1 MSFDHLF
8 SPVSIGKLKLAHRGI
23 MPSMVTNLC
32 GTDGSVSDRFIAY
45 HVARARGGVALN
57 ITEAAYVHHLG
68 KGFPNQLGVDDDALV
83 PGLRRLTTAVH
94 DAGGRIGIQLYHG
107 GRQANA
113 MVTGGTVVAPSP
125 IPCPVMQ
132 TMPHELTV
140 TEIAELVQVFVRAGQ
155 RAQQAGFDAIEIH
168 GAHGY
173 LINEFL
179 SPHTNHREDDYGRDK
194 AGRARFPLE
203 IVDGLRAALGPE
215 TALIYRITA
224 DEYLPDGLTVAE
236 SAEFC
241 VLLVEHG
248 IDAIN
253 VSGGTY
259 ETGKTAAG
267 PDEPLGLF
275 VDAAAAIKQ
284 TIGSAVPVA
293 VANRIKTPT
302 FADEIIAAGKADIV
316 ATGRALLCDENFYN
330 KAKAGQLD
338 LIRTCLSCNHCLN
351 ELMSGRSVS
360 CLYNPMTG
368 HELDYGLTTRSGTP
382 RQVVVVGG
390 GLAGMQAANSAAARG
405 HHVRL
410 YEATD
415 QLGGH
420 VLAGVRPPF
429 KSEMSACITYET
441 NSLESNGVKVFLG
454 HPVDAGFLAG
464 CGADDIIV
472 ATGSDPIR
480 PPIPGIDS
488 PAVVTAEDVLLD
500 KVIVGDNVVV
510 IGAGSVGVETAEF
523 LVARGKNVTVIEIAD
538 DILSD
543 MAPTLRAPLE
553 ARIKQTTTRFELGQK
568 VLDIRD
574 REVVTDKATIGPCET
589 VVIAVGY
596 QPDTALARTL
606 DNAGIKHTL
615 IGDAIKPRKINDAV
629 TEGFKAG
636 YAIA

>member
-1 MSFDHLF
+1 MNVDHLF
-8 SPVSIGKLKLAHRGI
+8 SPVSIGKLELANRGI

-32 GTDGSVSDRFIAY
+32 GTDGSVTDRFIAY

-57 ITEAAYVHHLG
+57 ITEAAYVHLVG
-68 KGFPNQLGVDDDALV
+68 KGFPNQLGIDDDALV
-83 PGLRRLTTAVH
+83 PGLSRLTTAVH
-94 DAGGRIGIQLYHG
+94 DAGGRIAIQLFHG
-107 GRQANA
+107 GRQANVS
-113 MVTGGTVVAPSP
+113 VTGHAVVAPSP
-125 IPCPVMQ
+125 IPCTVVQ
-132 TMPHELTV
+132 AMPHELTKA
-140 TEIAELVQVFVRAGQ
+140 EIAELVQAFVRAGQ
-155 RAQQAGFDAIEIH
+155 RAQAAGFDAVEVH

-173 LINEFL
+173 LVNEFL
-179 SPHTNHREDDYGRDK
+179 SPHTNHREDEYGRDK

-203 IVDGLRAALGPE
+203 IVDALRAALGPE
-215 TALIYRITA
+215 MALIYRISA
-224 DEYLPDGLTVAE
+224 DEYLPDGLTVAD

-241 VLLVEHG
+241 VRLVEHG
-248 IDAIN
+248 IDAID

-259 ETGKTAAG
+259 ESGKTAGG

-284 TIGSAVPVA
+284 AIGGAVPVA
-293 VANRIKTPT
+293 VANRIKTPA
-302 FADEIIAAGKADIV
+302 FADGIIAAGKADLI
-316 ATGRALLCDENFYN
+316 ATGRALLCDEDFYN
-330 KAKAGQLD
+330 KAKAGQSD
-338 LIRTCLSCNHCLN
+338 LIRTCLTCNHCIS

-368 HELDYGLTTRSGTP
+368 HELEYDLTTRAATP
-382 RQVVVVGG
+382 RQLVVVGG
-390 GLAGMQAANSAAARG
+390 GLAGMQAANSAAMRG

-429 KSEMSACITYET
+429 KSEMTACITYET
-441 NSLESNGVKVFLG
+441 NSLAANGVEVFLG
-454 HPVDAGFLAG
+454 HPVDVGFLAG
-464 CGADDIIV
+464 CGADEIVV

-480 PPIPGIDS
+480 PLIPGIDS
-488 PAVVTAEDVLLD
+488 PTVVTAEDVLLD
-500 KVIVGDNVVV
+500 QVMVGDDVVI

-538 DILSD
+538 DILAD

-553 ARIKQTTTRFELGQK
+553 ARIRQTPTRFELGQK
-568 VLDIRD
+568 VLEIRD
-574 REVVTDKATIGPCET
+574 GAVVTDRTTVAPCET

-596 QPDTALARTL
+596 QPDDALSRAL
-606 DNAGIKHTL
+606 DGAGITHTL

-629 TEGFKAG
+629 TEGFNAG

>member
-1 MSFDHLF
+1 MSVDHLF
-8 SPVSIGKLKLAHRGI
+8 SPVTIGKLTLAHRGI

-32 GTDGSVSDRFIAY
+32 GADGSVTDRFIAY
-45 HVARARGGVALN
+45 HVARAKGGVALN
-57 ITEAAYVHHLG
+57 ITEAAYVHRVG
-68 KGFPNQLGVDDDALV
+68 KGFPNQLGIDDDALV

-94 DAGGRIGIQLYHG
+94 DAGGRVGIQLYHG
-107 GRQANA
+107 GRQANV

-132 TMPHELTV
+132 AMPHELTV
-140 TEIAELVQVFVRAGQ
+140 AEIADLVQVFVQAGR
-155 RAQQAGFDAIEIH
+155 RAQEAGFDAIEVH

-173 LINEFL
+173 LVNEFL
-179 SPHTNHREDDYGRDK
+179 SPHTNHRDDEYGRDK

-215 TALIYRITA
+215 MALIYRITA
-224 DEYLPDGLTVAE
+224 DEYLPDGLRVAD

-241 VLLVEHG
+241 VRLVEHG

-259 ETGKTAAG
+259 ESGKTAAG
-267 PDEPLGLF
+267 PDEVLGLF

-284 TIGSAVPVA
+284 AIGSAVPVA

-302 FADEIIAAGKADIV
+302 FADEIIAAGKADLV

-330 KAKAGQLD
+330 KAKTGRLD
-338 LIRTCLSCNHCLN
+338 LIRTCLSCNHCLS

-360 CLYNPMTG
+360 CLYNPVTG
-368 HELDYGLTTRSGTP
+368 HELDYDLTATAGTP

-390 GLAGMQAANSAAARG
+390 GLAGMEAANSAAARG

-415 QLGGH
+415 ELGGH
-420 VLAGVRPPF
+420 VVAGVRPPL
-429 KSEMSACITYET
+429 KSEMAACITYET
-441 NSLESNGVKVFLG
+441 NSLASNAVEVFLG

-464 CGADDIIV
+464 CGAEEIIV

-480 PPIPGIDS
+480 PPIPGIDG
-488 PAVVTAEDVLLD
+488 PAVVTAEEVLLD
-500 KVIVGDNVVV
+500 KVTVGEDVVI

-538 DILSD
+538 DILAD

-553 ARIKQTTTRFELGQK
+553 ARIKQTPTRFELGQK
-568 VLDIRD
+568 VLEIRE
-574 REVVTDKATIGPCET
+574 REVVTDQATIGPCDT
-589 VVIAVGY
+589 VVICVGY
-596 QPDTALARTL
+596 QPDNALAQAL
-606 DNAGIKHTL
+606 DAAGIKHTL
-615 IGDAIKPRKINDAV
+615 IGDAVKPRKINDAV